1 MSYFA
6 RLFCIG
12 LFSLSTALAAASS
25 PTADPVELLDQALD
39 DTRTFIVGELHGT
52 QETPALV
59 ANLAQ
64 RWAKHGPVLVAL
76 EIPAQEQPRLQAYF
90 RSPGADAD
98 RQHLLAGEFWQKPRE
113 RSDGRRSEAMLGL
126 LESLRAFV
134 AAGAPVEVLAFDD
147 EAFHGAGRDR
157 NAQMAERLRQA
168 MIAQPERRIL
178 VLTGNYHARWTLPER
193 INSQSVPE
201 GFVPPRPMAAA
212 LRGPDVANVNV
223 TAERPQFWACMQQQ
237 ACGPLTPLSMGSAGA
252 EMLVRSTATDR
263 DYDLVLTLP
272 ALHVSEPV
280 RVNSAD

>member
-1 MSYFA
+1 MAYFA

-12 LFSLSTALAAASS
+12 LLTLSTALAAASA
-25 PTADPVELLDQALD
+25 PGADPVELLDQTLD
-39 DTRTFIVGELHGT
+39 DTRMLVVGELHGT

-64 RWAKHGPVLVAL
+64 RWATRGPVLVAL
-76 EIPAQEQPRLQAYF
+76 EIPAQEQPRLQAYL

-126 LESLRAFV
+126 LESLRTFV
-134 AAGAPVEVLAFDD
+134 ATGAPVEVLAFDD
-147 EAFHGAGRDR
+147 MAFHDAGQDR

-168 MIAQPERRIL
+168 MATQPERRIL

-193 INSQSVPE
+193 INSKSVQE

-237 ACGPLTPLSMGSAGA
+237 ACGPLTPLSMGSVGA
-252 EMLVRSTATDR
+252 DMLLRSTATDR

>member
-6 RLFCIG
+6 RLLCIG
-12 LFSLSTALAAASS
+12 LFSLSTALAASSS
-25 PTADPVELLDQALD
+25 PTADPVELLDQALV

-64 RWAKHGPVLVAL
+64 RWATRGPVLVAL
-76 EIPAQEQPRLQAYF
+76 EIPAQEQPRLQAYL
-90 RSPGADAD
+90 RSPGGDAD
-98 RQHLLAGEFWQKPRE
+98 RQRLLAGEFWQTPRE

-126 LESLRAFV
+126 LESLRAFG

-147 EAFHGAGRDR
+147 MAFHDAGQDR

-168 MIAQPERRIL
+168 MATQPERRIL

-212 LRGPDVANVNV
+212 LRGPEVANVNV

-237 ACGPLTPLSMGSAGA
+237 ACGPLAPLSMGSAGA
-252 EMLVRSTATDR
+252 DMLVRSTATDR

-272 ALHVSEPV
+272 ELHVSEPV
-280 RVNSAD
+280 RVNSGD

>member
-1 MSYFA
+1 MAYFA

-12 LFSLSTALAAASS
+12 LLSLSTALAAASS
-25 PTADPVELLDQALD
+25 PSADPVELLDQTLD
-39 DTRTFIVGELHGT
+39 DTRMLVVGELHGT

-64 RWAKHGPVLVAL
+64 RWATRGPVLVAL
-76 EIPAQEQPRLQAYF
+76 EIPAQEQPRLQAYL
-90 RSPGADAD
+90 RSPGDAAD
-98 RQHLLAGEFWQKPRE
+98 RQRLLAGEFWQTPRD

-126 LESLRAFV
+126 LESLRTFV
-134 AAGAPVEVLAFDD
+134 ATGAPVEVLAFDD
-147 EAFHGAGRDR
+147 MAFHDAGQDR
-157 NAQMAERLRQA
+157 NAQMAERVRQA
-168 MIAQPERRIL
+168 MATQPERRIIL
-178 VLTGNYHARWTLPER
+178 LTGNYHARWTLPER

-212 LRGPDVANVNV
+212 LRGPEVANVNV

-252 EMLVRSTATDR
+252 DMLVRSTATDR

-272 ALHVSEPV
+272 ELHVSEPV
-280 RVNSAD
+280 QVNKPE